1 MSIRKTTYVILVII
15 AVVALGIVLTAGDQD
30 TEPADDGNQQST
42 TTATTTADHFTDH
55 SDPLAGTSTDYY
67 PQEEDVNGYLSLPET
82 ASADEPAPAV
92 ILVHEWW
99 GLNEDIKQMADD
111 FADQGYVALAVDMYG
126 QPPTASSSVAQ
137 TRSGQVRSN
146 IDAAMANLDAAKTY
160 LEDRDDVDRQR
171 IGSVGWCFG
180 GDWAYRL
187 AAENMG
193 LEGSVMY
200 YGQFDPQDDFNS
212 MRASILGHFGE
223 EDSIV
228 DVSNAREFKANL
240 EQADEESA
248 VYIYPNV
255 GHGFANYRAGENLE
269 YDRESA
275 ERAWN
280 RTLEFLSRELDYPQ
294 QGK

>member
-15 AVVALGIVLTAGDQD
+15 AIVALGIVLTAGDQRAEQTD
-30 TEPADDGNQQST
+30 TDNQET
-42 TTATTTADHFTDH
+42 TTTTADHFTDH
-55 SDPLAGTSTDYY
+55 NDSLSGTSTDYY
-67 PQEEDVNGYLSLPET
+67 PQEDDVNGYLSLPET
-82 ASADEPAPAV
+82 ATADDPAPAV
-92 ILVHEWW
+92 ILIHEWW

-111 FADQGYVALAVDMYG
+111 YADQGYVALAVDMYG

-137 TRSGQVRSN
+137 TRSSRVRSN

-160 LEDRDDVDRQR
+160 LQDRGDVDGGR

-200 YGQFDPQDDFNS
+200 YGQFDPQGDFNS
-212 MRASILGHFGE
+212 MRSSILGHFGE
-223 EDSIV
+223 DDSVI
-228 DVSNAREFKANL
+228 DVSNAREFKANV
-240 EQADEESA
+240 EQADEDSA

-255 GHGFANYRAGENLE
+255 GHGFANYRGGDNLE
-269 YDRESA
+269 YSRESA
-275 ERAWN
+275 EKAWN
-280 RTLEFLSRELDYPQ
+280 RTLDFLDKQVRQTQDAN
-294 QGK
+294 